1 MTNLNIWYGSN
12 ENAEFSNL
20 AERRFFHDDYWYETV
35 EHAYQTLKSGEFD
48 TRTYYRPWAPGKK
61 FLGKRADRNTNIAL
75 MEKLITKSFTQNAY
89 ALNKL
94 ADIPQSQKITHHQD
108 RGVWKTEFPRILEE
122 LRRRNYN

>member
-48 TRTYYRPWAPGKK
+48 TRTYYRPWAPGK
-61 FLGKRADRNTNIAL
+61 AL